1 LLGSSDKLILSVGNL
16 VELKGHHLVIDA
28 LSLLNNTK
36 LIIIGEGDE
45 KNKLTEQVST
55 LGLEG
60 RVFFMGN
67 LPQSELPGYY
77 AIADVLVLASS
88 REGMPNVLLE
98 SLACGTP
105 VIATDV
111 GGCAEVISDNDI
123 GELLAERKV
132 SNIVEALQSRFKKI
146 YNKEV
151 FARFSS
157 QLSWRDITQQQC
169 EILSQLAAINNNKG
183 SH

>member
-1 LLGSSDKLILSVGNL
+1 
-16 VELKGHHLVIDA
+16 
-28 LSLLNNTK
+28 
-36 LIIIGEGDE
+36 
-45 KNKLTEQVST
+45 
-55 LGLEG
+55 
-60 RVFFMGN
+60 
-67 LPQSELPGYY
+67 
-77 AIADVLVLASS
+77 
-88 REGMPNVLLE
+88 
-98 SLACGTP
+98 
-105 VIATDV
+105 
-111 GGCAEVISDNDI
+111 VISDNDI

-169 EILSQLAAINNNKG
+169 EILSQLVAINNNKG